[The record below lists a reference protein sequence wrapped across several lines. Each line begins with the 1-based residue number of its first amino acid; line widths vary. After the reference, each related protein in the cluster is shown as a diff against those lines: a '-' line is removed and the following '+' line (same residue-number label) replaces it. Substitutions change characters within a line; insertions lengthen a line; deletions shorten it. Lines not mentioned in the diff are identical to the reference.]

1 MVQVTA
7 ILSMLHEPPAR
18 NSATRLFRGRPVL
31 GWTLGRL
38 GRCRNVASSAVMCW
52 ADQAPAAGTA
62 ARGAGARVIVKGP
75 REALPQVEAVSAAR
89 RWADGWRGG
98 LLATCDFDLGFYG
111 PFVREAVAEVS
122 CGAILLVDP
131 AAGLVDPGL
140 VDAVAARAAERPELE
155 YCFAPAAPGLC
166 GTLLRP
172 ALVERLA
179 ATRTHP
185 GRLMHYHPDQVS
197 REPLAG
203 EACVPVPAPVAR
215 TTHRFTLSSD
225 RQVARVA
232 AATESLNG
240 QLMST
245 SGEEL
250 VHRLSAVGAVDPL
263 PREVVLELTTARLSR
278 PVFWPG
284 RYREIRRPDLSLADA
299 RVLMRELSSLD
310 DTRLTLAGV
319 GDPLLSPA
327 VFATIEAASAA
338 GLAVHVETDL
348 LSPDPLIARRLA
360 ASPADVVSVHL
371 PAMNE
376 QTYEA
381 VMGVNGYRRVLE
393 NLQAFVTERAALGR
407 GVPVLA
413 PLFTKCAANLAEME
427 PWYDQWLRAVGSA
440 VITGPSDFAG
450 LVPDVS
456 VADMSPPRRKACA
469 RLSSRLTI
477 LSDGRIVSCEQDV
490 LGRQVLGSVGGDAL
504 ADVWQ
509 KRMAA
514 LREEHRCGNWTSRPV
529 CGSCKEWHRP

>member
-1 MVQVTA
+1 MEHVTA

-31 GWTLGRL
+31 GWTLERL
-38 GRCRNVASSAVMCW
+38 ARCREVASAAVMCW
-52 ADQAPAAGTA
+52 ADQAAAGGTA
-62 ARGAGARVIVKGP
+62 ARAAGARVIVKGP
-75 REALPQVEAVSAAR
+75 REALPQVEAVSGAR

-98 LLATCDFDLGFYG
+98 LLGTCDFDLGFYA
-111 PFVREAVAEVS
+111 PFVGEAVAELG
-122 CGAILLVDP
+122 CGGVLLVDP
-131 AAGLVDPGL
+131 AAGMVDPGL

-166 GTLLRP
+166 GPLLRP

-215 TTHRFTLSSD
+215 TTHRFTLSSA
-225 RQVARVA
+225 RQMARIA

-250 VHRLSAVGAVDPL
+250 VHRLSALDAVDPL

-278 PVFWPG
+278 PIFWPG
-284 RYREIRRPDLSLADA
+284 RYQEIRRPDLSLADA
-299 RVLMRELSSLD
+299 RALLRELSVLD

-327 VFATIEAASAA
+327 VFDVIDFASAA
-338 GLAVHVETDL
+338 GLAIHVETDL
-348 LSPDPLIARRLA
+348 LSDDPQFARRLA

-393 NLQAFVTERAALGR
+393 NLQAFVTERAARGR

-427 PWYDQWLRAVGSA
+427 AWYDQWLRAVGSA

-450 LVPDVS
+450 LAPDVS
-456 VADMSPPRRKACA
+456 VADMSPPRRKPCA
-469 RLSSRLTI
+469 RLASRLTV
-477 LSDGRIVSCEQDV
+477 LSDGRFVSCEQDV
-490 LGRQVLGSVGGDAL
+490 LGRQVLGTVGQDAL
-504 ADVWQ
+504 AEVWQ

-514 LREEHRCGNWTSRPV
+514 LREEHRCGTWAGRPV
-529 CGSCKEWHRP
+529 CGQCKEWHRP